1 LFEILQKQARFML
14 TIRSKLPCVG
24 TTIFTTMSQLA
35 QQHDAINLSQ
45 GFPDFDGPAFLRQRV
60 SFYIDQGLN
69 QYAPMTGWPALRRQ
83 IAAKTAQCYQRDID
97 YESQVTVTSGAT
109 EALFAAIH
117 SVVRAG
123 DEVIVFDPAYD
134 SYDPAIRLAGATP
147 VHVPLADDFSLDFD
161 AFDRALTSKTR
172 AVIIN
177 SPHNPCGTV
186 VTDHEMRQLAER
198 IITENLILISDEVY
212 EHIVFDKAQHL
223 SVNCYSE
230 LAERSFVISS
240 FGKTFHTT
248 GWKVGYCIAPPA
260 LMTEFRKVHQYLTFC
275 TVTPIQAALADML
288 EQHPEHWQQLPQFY
302 QQKRDL
308 LRQLLKPT
316 RFQLLPC
323 SGTYF
328 QLVNYRD
335 ISQLSELD
343 FAQWLTREAG
353 VACIPISV
361 FYQQPKNQYLAR
373 LCFAKND
380 ETLRQAAAQL
390 AKL

>member
-1 LFEILQKQARFML
+1 
-14 TIRSKLPCVG
+14 
-24 TTIFTTMSQLA
+24 
-35 QQHDAINLSQ
+35 
-45 GFPDFDGPAFLRQRV
+45 
-60 SFYIDQGLN
+60 
-69 QYAPMTGWPALRRQ
+69 
-83 IAAKTAQCYQRDID
+83 
-97 YESQVTVTSGAT
+97 
-109 EALFAAIH
+109 
-117 SVVRAG
+117 
-123 DEVIVFDPAYD
+123 
-134 SYDPAIRLAGATP
+134 
-147 VHVPLADDFSLDFD
+147 
-161 AFDRALTSKTR
+161 
-172 AVIIN
+172 
-177 SPHNPCGTV
+177 
-186 VTDHEMRQLAER
+186 
-198 IITENLILISDEVY
+198 
-212 EHIVFDKAQHL
+212 
-223 SVNCYSE
+223 
-230 LAERSFVISS
+230 
-240 FGKTFHTT
+240 
-248 GWKVGYCIAPPA
+248 
-260 LMTEFRKVHQYLTFC
+260 MTEFRKVHQYLTFC